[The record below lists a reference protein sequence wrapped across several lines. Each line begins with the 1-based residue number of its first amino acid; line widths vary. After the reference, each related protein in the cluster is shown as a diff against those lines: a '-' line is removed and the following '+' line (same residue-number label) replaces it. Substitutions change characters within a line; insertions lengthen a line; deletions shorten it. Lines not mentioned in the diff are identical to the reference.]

1 MNYTRRIDTD
11 KAVEMQISSFTGKG
25 GTTEYQ
31 VMVSITDPCLSFVEQ
46 LQNLLRVY
54 VTVVK
59 EELSNDA
66 TAVFRRYF
74 LSDWSIEEFAA
85 TLYRELPALRIKVNG
100 RLHAGYVI
108 VVLNGS
114 DYYEVYLVKGMDVE
128 CVNSEVCFDE
138 LGGVIDRAI
147 ESGTDKAE
155 YDKFCEQERQNLYV
169 TVVTV

>member
-1 MNYTRRIDTD
+1 MEYRRICRHSIQGFAGTPH
-11 KAVEMQISSFTGKG
+11 QGKR
-25 GTTEYQ
+25 TTA
-31 VMVSITDPCLSFVEQ
+31 
-46 LQNLLRVY
+46 R
-54 VTVVK
+54 
-59 EELSNDA
+59 
-66 TAVFRRYF
+66 
-74 LSDWSIEEFAA
+74 
-85 TLYRELPALRIKVNG
+85 
-100 RLHAGYVI
+100 GYVI

-128 CVNSEVCFDE
+128 CVNNEVCFDE

>member
-1 MNYTRRIDTD
+1 MEKEY
-11 KAVEMQISSFTGKG
+11 VMQVAQIIK
-25 GTTEYQ
+25 
-31 VMVSITDPCLSFVEQ
+31 EQ
-46 LQNLLRVY
+46 LVALTPM
-54 VTVVK
+54 TV
-59 EELSNDA
+59 
-66 TAVFRRYF
+66 
-74 LSDWSIEEFAA
+74 
-85 TLYRELPALRIKVNG
+85 RIKVNG

-128 CVNSEVCFDE
+128 CVNNEVCFDE

-147 ESGTDKAE
+147 ESGTDKAK

>member
-1 MNYTRRIDTD
+1 M
-11 KAVEMQISSFTGKG
+11 
-25 GTTEYQ
+25 
-31 VMVSITDPCLSFVEQ
+31 
-46 LQNLLRVY
+46 
-54 VTVVK
+54 
-59 EELSNDA
+59 
-66 TAVFRRYF
+66 
-74 LSDWSIEEFAA
+74 
-85 TLYRELPALRIKVNG
+85 PALRIKVNG

-128 CVNSEVCFDE
+128 CVNNEVCFDE

-147 ESGTDKAE
+147 ESGTDKAK